1 VKKTFE
7 IRKSTFNALYKN
19 VLTVNF
25 PENWELLETNNKT
38 KNPLMVFKT
47 DNWAKLIK
55 LCKIFVNNSNDIF
68 DIEVGSIKGFII
80 SFEMYRKAQRS

>member
-1 VKKTFE
+1 
-7 IRKSTFNALYKN
+7 
-19 VLTVNF
+19 
-25 PENWELLETNNKT
+25 
-38 KNPLMVFKT
+38 MVFKT